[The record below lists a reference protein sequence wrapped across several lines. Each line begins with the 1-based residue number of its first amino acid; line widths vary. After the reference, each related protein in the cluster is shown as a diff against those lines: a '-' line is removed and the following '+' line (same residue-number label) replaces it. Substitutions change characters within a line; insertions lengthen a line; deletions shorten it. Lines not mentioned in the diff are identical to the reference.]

1 MANTARRLVA
11 AAALVSAALV
21 LSACGGGG
29 GGGGAVK
36 TMEIDMAAENGSGQS
51 GTAEL
56 TASGDGT
63 NITIS
68 TIVPADGTFPS
79 QPAHVH
85 KGTCDKLD
93 PKPAYPLPNLEDGIS
108 ATTLDVSYDE
118 LTKGGYVINVH
129 KSAKEADVYVSCGEI
144 AG

>member
-1 MANTARRLVA
+1 MANRAQRLVA
-11 AAALVSAALV
+11 AATLVIAALV

-29 GGGGAVK
+29 GGGAIK
-36 TMEIDMAAENGSGQS
+36 TMEIEMMEQNGSGQN
-51 GTAEL
+51 GTAEI

-85 KGTCDKLD
+85 KGACDKLD
-93 PKPAYPLPNLEDGIS
+93 PKPAHPLPNLEDGIS

-129 KSAKEADVYVSCGEI
+129 KSEEEADVYVSCGEI
-144 AG
+144 KG